1 MTEKTEIKP
10 LTRSEKEAKIKDKAG
25 FVIVFLAALLAINT
39 MIGGSNSSKI
49 QNNTIQ
55 ANNMWAWYQ
64 AKNVRGVLYEINAAE
79 TQIPANK
86 EKFLAEAKRMSDDKK
101 EIMEKAKAL
110 EAERDKAK
118 ERSPWFTWGGSILQI
133 SIVLLTASILAAS
146 MPMFW
151 VSTIVGAVGAV
162 IVSQA
167 LWMWL
172 PWLVQVYYYYYQQGV
187 VICID
192 TLVKILIIGNIRCAK
207 NRIVAPMEHVQKI

>member
-1 MTEKTEIKP
+1 MTEKTEVKP

-79 TQIPANK
+79 TQIPTNK

-101 EIMEKAKAL
+101 DIMEKAKAL

-162 IVSQA
+162 IVTQA

-172 PWLVQVYYYYYQQGV
+172 PWLV
-187 VICID
+187 
-192 TLVKILIIGNIRCAK
+192 
-207 NRIVAPMEHVQKI
+207 

>member
-1 MTEKTEIKP
+1 MAEEKKAP
-10 LTRSEKEAKIKDKAG
+10 TRSEREAAIKDKAG

-64 AKNVRGVLYEINAAE
+64 AKNVRGVLYEINAVE
-79 TQIPANK
+79 TNKPENK

-110 EAERDKAK
+110 EAERDEAK
-118 ERSPWFTWGGSILQI
+118 KRSPWFTWGGSILQI

-146 MPMFW
+146 MPMFY
-151 VSTIVGAVGAV
+151 VSTIVGAAGAF

-167 LWMWL
+167 LWMWI
-172 PWLVQVYYYYYQQGV
+172 PWLG
-187 VICID
+187 
-192 TLVKILIIGNIRCAK
+192 
-207 NRIVAPMEHVQKI
+207 

>member
-1 MTEKTEIKP
+1 MVEQVENKP

-64 AKNVRGVLYEINAAE
+64 AKNVRGVLYEISAAE
-79 TQIPANK
+79 AQKPENK
-86 EKFLAEAKRMSDDKK
+86 AKFEAEAKRMSEDKK

-110 EAERDKAK
+110 EAERDQAK
-118 ERSPWFTWGGSILQI
+118 QRSPCFTWGGSILQI

-146 MPMFW
+146 MAMFW
-151 VSTIVGAVGAV
+151 VSTVVGAAGAL
-162 IVSQA
+162 IVTQA

-172 PWLVQVYYYYYQQGV
+172 PWLG
-187 VICID
+187 
-192 TLVKILIIGNIRCAK
+192 
-207 NRIVAPMEHVQKI
+207 